1 MLYYD
6 KCYGKKRKAGNACRE
21 NSRTK
26 SLQFYISCSGKAS
39 LKEYCVCQEQKD
51 REEQITEISER
62 NSISSRR
69 NIMRKDSGGRII
81 FDVFEEYDEA
91 SMAETE

>member
-1 MLYYD
+1 M
-6 KCYGKKRKAGNACRE
+6 
-21 NSRTK
+21 
-26 SLQFYISCSGKAS
+26 
-39 LKEYCVCQEQKD
+39 CQEQKD